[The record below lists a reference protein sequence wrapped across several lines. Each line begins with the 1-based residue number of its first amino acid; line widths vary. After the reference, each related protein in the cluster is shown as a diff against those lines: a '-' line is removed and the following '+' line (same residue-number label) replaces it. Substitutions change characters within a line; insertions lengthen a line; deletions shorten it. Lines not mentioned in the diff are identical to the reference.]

1 MPARFEVHVPATEAD
16 QQRLAAIQDN
26 SFMISPPDRAAFN
39 TVWPVEQTRVVCDHG
54 RVVGGL
60 TLLPAGQYFAGQR
73 VAMSGIAAV
82 AIAPEDRG
90 TRAAAQLMC
99 ATVQELHAAG
109 VAVSTLYPA
118 TVGTYRQA
126 GYELAGVSCHAE
138 VPCHRIRGGDAE
150 RPMRALTPADNQ
162 RVRPVYNEW
171 AQTQNGM
178 LDRAPIHWWRFQR
191 KQDDGLAGYG
201 VFNGDTLTGYT
212 YLSTRPGKAHHPDIV
227 VADMAAADE
236 ASVRRLLGFYARE
249 RYQKHAVLWRC
260 GPADPFL
267 YALQDVGAHV
277 HNEYW
282 MTRITH
288 LPNALTERGYPAGLT
303 TQLILDLRDDVIP
316 EQAGTWQLTLEAGQP
331 HVEPLANAPAGAANR
346 TLSLDTRAL
355 AALYTGFA
363 EPATLVRT
371 GQAAGSAAA
380 QATARAIF
388 AAPCPFMPDAF

>member
-1 MPARFEVHVPATEAD
+1 VPARFEVRPPATEAD

-26 SFMISPPDRAAFN
+26 SFMISPADRAAYN
-39 TVWPVEQTRVVCDHG
+39 TVWPVEQTRVVCDQG

-60 TLLPAGQYFAGQR
+60 TLLPAGQYFAGRR
-73 VAMSGIAAV
+73 VAMTGIAAV

-90 TRAAAQLMC
+90 TRAAGQLMK

-109 VAVSTLYPA
+109 VPVSTLYPA

-126 GYELAGVSCHAE
+126 GYELAGLSCHAE

-150 RPMRALTPADNQ
+150 RPMRALTPADND
-162 RVRPVYNEW
+162 RVRPVYTAW

-191 KQDDGLAGYG
+191 KQDDGLTGYG
-201 VFNGDTLTGYT
+201 VFDGDTLTGYT
-212 YLSTRPGKAHHPDIV
+212 YISTHPGKAHHPDIV
-227 VADMAAADE
+227 VADMAASDE

-277 HNEYW
+277 YNEYW
-282 MTRITH
+282 MTRVTH
-288 LPNALTERGYPAGLT
+288 LPSALTERGYPAGLT
-303 TQLILDLRDDVIP
+303 TELILDLRDDVVP
-316 EQAGTWQLTLEAGQP
+316 EQAGLWQLTLEAGQP
-331 HVEPLANAPAGAANR
+331 HVEPLHHPRAATPDR
-346 TLSLDTRAL
+346 TLRLDARAL

-363 EPATLVRT
+363 EPTTLVHT
-371 GQAAGSAAA
+371 GQVAGTAQAQAAA
-380 QATARAIF
+380 RAVF
-388 AAPCPFMPDAF
+388 AVPCPFMSDGF